1 MIITKK
7 RKNIKKFFFYFSI
20 FIPTDFGDFYGM
32 E

>member
-7 RKNIKKFFFYFSI
+7 RKNIKISLFYFSI
-20 FIPTDFGDFYGM
+20 FIRKDFGDFYGM